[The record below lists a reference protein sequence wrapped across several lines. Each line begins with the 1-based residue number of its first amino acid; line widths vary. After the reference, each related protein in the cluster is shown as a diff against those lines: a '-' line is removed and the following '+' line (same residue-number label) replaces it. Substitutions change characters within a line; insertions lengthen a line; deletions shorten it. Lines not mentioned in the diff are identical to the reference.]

1 MRYSDLSQVD
11 CVVHKALE
19 LYAFIAITGS
29 RSTLESLI
37 QMIKADNNFRQDIMD
52 SQGKHLARRVDVCE
66 PLVFTC
72 ILLTSLFSMEQRAS
86 PNPYTNWSPWSQII
100 F

>member
-1 MRYSDLSQVD
+1 MGITSDNFDLNQPSNLANCKFFLSSLMRYSDLSQVD

-37 QMIKADNNFRQDIMD
+37 QT
-52 SQGKHLARRVDVCE
+52 LRRI
-66 PLVFTC
+66 T
-72 ILLTSLFSMEQRAS
+72 IYGRTSWTVKV
-86 PNPYTNWSPWSQII
+86 NIWHGV
-100 F
+100 